1 MKDTLDKDYRLI
13 DFAFTKQNEHLY
25 KWLEYEQYY
34 RSRFSP
40 KQWRKLEKS
49 TRSKLFISVTRN
61 TINIVRSI
69 FSTSFFSSGC
79 PIEITD
85 INAIGGEQ
93 QAKITKVIKYYYDKL
108 KPAKELNKAF
118 LSSLIFGLGI
128 VTTYW
133 DNDKKRVITAH
144 IPITDIA
151 YDPNAR
157 NIDDVEFFSYEFNES
172 LETVL
177 YKIEKKI
184 YNRKLKKDIFSDE
197 QLDGNQ
203 ERRFKVREI
212 YRRKGLEWVYKTYIN
227 NICVRKST
235 ISTPPFNWGIA
246 LESIARIDPAERSLQ
261 NLVYGESLVNYIK
274 DLNDEVNQKRN
285 QKNDIQEEMIN
296 PSILLADGS
305 KVNPNDMKKGPGK
318 RIRVE
323 GKIAD
328 VQVMPSPSDYPINND
343 LSFLGKDIND
353 ASGLNNIQGGDTG
366 ASDRRSGIALAVV
379 NSNSSTRI
387 TDMITLINETLFEH
401 WAKDFV
407 RLVLLNADDAVIN
420 KITGEEYPFGKK
432 GKRETFEYEI
442 KINFGITLDKEK
454 RIADLMNL
462 LLPVLQSP
470 TINPAISER
479 VLKEV
484 LRSFLGDSDKLLD
497 EIFTQQTPQQG
508 GGENEDAIDPQEQAI
523 ANQLDMLK

>member
-1 MKDTLDKDYRLI
+1 MKKDDLDKDFRLI
-13 DFAFTKQNEHLY
+13 DFAFTKQEEHLE
-25 KWLEYEQYY
+25 KWLEFERYY
-34 RSRFSP
+34 RSKFSP

-69 FSTSFFSSGC
+69 FSTSFFSAGC

-85 INAIGGEQ
+85 FNALGGERE
-93 QAKITKVIKYYYDKL
+93 AKLTKVIKYYYDKL

-118 LSSLIFGLGI
+118 LSALLYEIGI

-133 DNDKKRVITAH
+133 DNNKKRVITSH
-144 IPITDIA
+144 VPVTDIA
-151 YDPNAR
+151 FDPNAR
-157 NIDDVEFFSYEFNES
+157 NIDDVEFFSYKFNES
-172 LETVL
+172 LQTVL

-184 YNRKLKKDIFSDE
+184 YDKKLAKEIFSED
-197 QLDGNQ
+197 QLNGNM
-203 ERRFKVREI
+203 ERSFMVREI
-212 YRRKGLEWVYKTYIN
+212 YRRKGLGWVYKTYIN

-246 LESIARIDPAERSLQ
+246 LESIARIDEDERSLQ

-296 PSILLADGS
+296 PSIILGDGS
-305 KVNPNDMKKGPGK
+305 KVNPNDMKKGAGK

-323 GKIAD
+323 GKISE
-328 VQVMPSPSDYPINND
+328 VQVMPAPSDFPINND
-343 LSFLGKDIND
+343 LAFLNKDIAD
-353 ASGLNNIQGGDTG
+353 SSGVNSIQGGDTG

-407 RLVLLNADDAVIN
+407 RLILLNADDAVIN

-454 RIADLMNL
+454 RISDLMNL

-484 LRSFLGDSDKLLD
+484 LRSFLGDSDKMLN
-497 EIFTQQTPQQG
+497 EIFTQQIPQQG
-508 GGENEDAIDPQEQAI
+508 GEDAVDPQEQAI
-523 ANQLDMLK
+523 ANELEMMK